1 VESTAQQIGVRE
13 LLEAGVHFGHQA
25 KRWNPKMKKFIFAQ
39 RAGVHIIDLDQTI
52 SLLDRALDFA
62 RSIGE
67 AGREVLFVGTKKQ
80 AQLTIAEQAMRS
92 GQPYVAER
100 YIGGMLTNFQ
110 TIQPRIQYFKDLA
123 VRVEETP
130 EEDRS
135 GKEWFAMTREFQKL
149 RRNFAG
155 LTEMERLPGAIFVI
169 DPKREELL
177 VKEANRLKIPVIALT
192 DTNCDPEVVDYI
204 IPGNDDAIRAINLI
218 SRLMADAL
226 LQGKG
231 EDEVHPEERLVPP
244 VVEEARV
251 AEEIAAEN
259 AAGANGSGDSTPPAE
274 AVVQAET
281 VKPVEEPVA
290 PEEAPE
296 PETADVAVSEDAEA
310 PVEEPAVESPAE
322 PAVDDVPDD
331 VPDEA
336 PDTAAEVTDVTGSE
350 ALEVAEA
357 EAAADEA
364 EAEDVAASAEGTEVP
379 EEAPA
384 ADEAGTDEAV
394 EDRTE
399 DAGEA
404 EEQAGNDEDEEQE
417 EER

>member
-1 VESTAQQIGVRE
+1 MESTAEQVGVRE

-25 KRWNPKMKKFIFAQ
+25 KRWNPKMKRFIFAQ

-52 SLLDRALDFA
+52 MLLDRALAFA
-62 RSIGE
+62 RSIAE

-123 VRVEETP
+123 VRVEKTP
-130 EEDRS
+130 EENQS

-177 VKEANRLKIPVIALT
+177 VKEANRLKIPVVALT

-204 IPGNDDAIRAINLI
+204 IPGNDDAIRSINLI
-218 SRLMADAL
+218 SKLMADAL

-231 EDEVHPEERLVPP
+231 EEEVHPEDRLVPP
-244 VVEEARV
+244 AVEEALI
-251 AEEIAAEN
+251 AEEISASQGASDTNGTGEGEAPATEAVPQAE
-259 AAGANGSGDSTPPAE
+259 SVQPVEPAE
-274 AVVQAET
+274 PE
-281 VKPVEEPVA
+281 VA
-290 PEEAPE
+290 SE
-296 PETADVAVSEDAEA
+296 PETADVAVSEDAGEASEAEA
-310 PVEEPAVESPAE
+310 PEAAAVVAATEGTVSE
-322 PAVDDVPDD
+322 
-331 VPDEA
+331 DEA
-336 PDTAAEVTDVTGSE
+336 PEDEAVPEDE
-350 ALEVAEA
+350 ALVEEAVTQSGDATEVVEEAVAE
-357 EAAADEA
+357 
-364 EAEDVAASAEGTEVP
+364 S

-384 ADEAGTDEAV
+384 DEEALAEEEPPAAEEAV
-394 EDRTE
+394 DEVDVVE
-399 DAGEA
+399 GQA
-404 EEQAGNDEDEEQE
+404 EEDQAEERNAEEQE